1 MNYYRNGISSGND
14 GDWAWN
20 WKSITE
26 TLGEFAKNKIS
37 ISSEGDFSSRDEN
50 NDKPGGYV
58 QKVTF
63 TKTIVPYIEHYFP
76 ELSWRISYQI
86 NVPGGTVKIGKKSE
100 EVSAVGVPLTWFELN
115 EKKLEEGGYFT
126 KVHYEDQASVAIING
141 IFKDTFLKQRIP
153 SGKNLFLIKKN
164 LWLSEFWKKL
174 NLNEEIRYIFQIL
187 QQQKEFFIRMLLIVL
202 IFSLILRMIINSEK

>member
-1 MNYYRNGISSGND
+1 M
-14 GDWAWN
+14 
-20 WKSITE
+20 
-26 TLGEFAKNKIS
+26 
-37 ISSEGDFSSRDEN
+37 
-50 NDKPGGYV
+50 

-141 IFKDTFLKQRIP
+141 IFKDTF
-153 SGKNLFLIKKN
+153 F
-164 LWLSEFWKKL
+164 
-174 NLNEEIRYIFQIL
+174 
-187 QQQKEFFIRMLLIVL
+187 
-202 IFSLILRMIINSEK
+202 